1 VEIIMECVAKE
12 VAVASVGPPCGVFA
26 GVTLGLTG
34 VGVGIASAIINGM
47 GGRRTPSRRLV

>member
-1 VEIIMECVAKE
+1 VEIIMEYVAKE
-12 VAVASVGPPCGVFA
+12 VAVASVGPPCGDSA

-34 VGVGIASAIINGM
+34 VGVGIASAIINGT